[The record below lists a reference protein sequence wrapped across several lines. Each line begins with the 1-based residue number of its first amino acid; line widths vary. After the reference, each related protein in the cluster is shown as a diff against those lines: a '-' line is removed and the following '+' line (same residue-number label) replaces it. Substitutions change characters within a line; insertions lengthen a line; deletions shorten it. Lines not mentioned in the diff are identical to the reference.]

1 MGFLGFFKNV
11 GHAIGN
17 TFKKIGEGVKNTFNG
32 IKKAVSSSVNKVS
45 SAISTVYGDVKKG
58 VTNVYN
64 TQSSLLKGAE
74 NDLIGKDGLINHAVD
89 KTTGILSMPLVLIG
103 GGIAA
108 FLLFSGKNSSAT
120 VSYAR

>member
-1 MGFLGFFKNV
+1 MGFLSFLKNV

-17 TFKKIGEGVKNTFNG
+17 TFKKIGDGVKNTFNG

-45 SAISTVYGDVKKG
+45 SSIGTVYGDVKKG
-58 VTNVYN
+58 LSTVYTAQTN
-64 TQSSLLKGAE
+64 LLQGAE

-89 KTTGILSMPLVLIG
+89 KTTGILSMPLILIG
-103 GGIAA
+103 GGLAA